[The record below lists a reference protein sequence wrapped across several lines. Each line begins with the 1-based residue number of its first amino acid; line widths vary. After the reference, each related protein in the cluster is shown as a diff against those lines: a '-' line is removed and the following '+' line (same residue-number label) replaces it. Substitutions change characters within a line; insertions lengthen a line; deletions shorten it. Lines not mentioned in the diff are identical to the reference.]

1 MSKVTNL
8 QTSDFY
14 NFIVGF
20 ITNSFTNSVAM
31 RIVVQSLLPVVKMK
45 YNERKRAD
53 VTEKMTAEEVIKNYL
68 NCLIMLKITYLSFL
82 VPIR

>member
-20 ITNSFTNSVAM
+20 ITNSFTNLVAM

-53 VTEKMTAEEVIKNYL
+53 VTEKMTAEEVIKN
-68 NCLIMLKITYLSFL
+68 T
-82 VPIR
+82 

>member
-1 MSKVTNL
+1 
-8 QTSDFY
+8 
-14 NFIVGF
+14 
-20 ITNSFTNSVAM
+20 
-31 RIVVQSLLPVVKMK
+31 MK